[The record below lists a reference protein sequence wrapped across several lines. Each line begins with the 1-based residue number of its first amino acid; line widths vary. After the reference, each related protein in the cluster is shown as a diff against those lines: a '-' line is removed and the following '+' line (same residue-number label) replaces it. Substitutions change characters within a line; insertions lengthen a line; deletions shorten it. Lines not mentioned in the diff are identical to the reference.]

1 MQKEKTQ
8 KAPRENTLFIA
19 ILKFVPLIVLVLLI
33 LIAELDLLL
42 AGPIAV
48 FVAIAVAMYT
58 NRVDFNTVYHIGLDS
73 ASKIIEVFF
82 ISQFAYAVAECF
94 MATGVGA
101 SVINLALSA
110 GVTPQTIG
118 PLALIV
124 TCVVSLATGTSWGT
138 FAACAPIFLWMNYL
152 IGGNL
157 LLVTGAC
164 AGGSCF
170 GDNIGMIS
178 DTTVLSCGMQDV
190 KIIDRVKHQLVWSAG
205 VAVITAVV
213 IFVVS
218 LSYPSAQGDIQAAF
232 SAIPEE
238 TYEALAI
245 ERPGALALLEQVRN
259 GVAYY
264 MVIPLILVIGLA
276 FMGVST
282 LLCLG
287 AGMLSSLILG
297 SIAGTC
303 TISGWLNDMV
313 YAGFSSSG
321 SWTIVMMLWISAFG
335 GIMNSMNAFEPVAK
349 LVVKISRSVQSLMGW
364 CGVLCMLGNAALADE
379 AAEIA
384 TFSPMIRSIVEENVE
399 TADEKSAY
407 TLRLRLA
414 TYTDAL
420 GVFGSMLMPWHCYTV
435 YYLAIA
441 AAVFPLHDWTPMDII
456 GGNLMGIIAVV
467 SIVFLSFTGL
477 DRFVPGFALP
487 GKDKAWLKNS
497 KN

>member
-190 KIIDRVKHQLVWSAG
+190 KIIDRVKHQLAWSVG
-205 VAVITAVV
+205 VVILTSVV
-213 IFVVS
+213 IFVMS
-218 LSYPSAQGDIQAAF
+218 LSYPSAQGDIHAAF
-232 SAIPEE
+232 AAIPAE
-238 TYEALAI
+238 TYESLAV

-259 GVAYY
+259 GVPYY

-287 AGMLSSLILG
+287 AGMVSALLLG
-297 SIAGTC
+297 YVAGTC
-303 TISGWLNDMV
+303 TLSSWLNDMV
-313 YAGFSSSG
+313 FAGFSSSG
-321 SWTIVMMLWISAFG
+321 SWTVVMMMWISAFG
-335 GIMNSMNAFEPVAK
+335 GIMNSMNAFEPVAH
-349 LVVKISRSVQSLMGW
+349 LVVKISKSVQSLMGW
-364 CGVLCMLGNAALADE
+364 CGVLCMVGNAALADE

-384 TFSPMIRSIVEENVE
+384 TFSPMVRKIMEDNIE
-399 TADEKSAY
+399 TADEESAY
-407 TLRLRLA
+407 KLRLRLA
-414 TYTDAL
+414 TYTDGL
-420 GVFGSMLMPWHCYTV
+420 GVFSSTLMPWHCYTV
-435 YYLAIA
+435 YYLAIS
-441 AAVFPLHDWTPMDII
+441 AAVFPLHDWKPLDII

-467 SIVFLSFTGL
+467 SILFLSFTGL
-477 DRFVPGFALP
+477 DRFLPGFALP

-497 KN
+497 KK

>member
-190 KIIDRVKHQLVWSAG
+190 KIIDRVKHQLAWSVG
-205 VAVITAVV
+205 VVILTSVV
-213 IFVVS
+213 IFVMS
-218 LSYPSAQGDIQAAF
+218 LSYPSAQGDIHAAF
-232 SAIPEE
+232 AAIPAE
-238 TYEALAI
+238 TYESLAV

-259 GVAYY
+259 GVPYY

-287 AGMLSSLILG
+287 AGMVSALLLG
-297 SIAGTC
+297 YVAGTC
-303 TISGWLNDMV
+303 TLSSWLNDMV
-313 YAGFSSSG
+313 FAGFSSSG
-321 SWTIVMMLWISAFG
+321 SWTVVMMMWISAFG
-335 GIMNSMNAFEPVAK
+335 GIMNSMNAFEPVAH
-349 LVVKISRSVQSLMGW
+349 LVVKISKSVQSLMGW
-364 CGVLCMLGNAALADE
+364 CGVLCMVGNAALADE

-384 TFSPMIRSIVEENVE
+384 TFSPMVRKIMEDNIE
-399 TADEKSAY
+399 TADEESAY
-407 TLRLRLA
+407 KLRLRLA
-414 TYTDAL
+414 TYTDGL
-420 GVFGSMLMPWHCYTV
+420 GVFSSTLMPWHCYTV
-435 YYLAIA
+435 YYLAIS
-441 AAVFPLHDWTPMDII
+441 AAVFPLHEWKPMDII

-467 SIVFLSFTGL
+467 SILFLSFTGL
-477 DRFVPGFALP
+477 DRFLPGFALP

-497 KN
+497 KK

>member
-138 FAACAPIFLWMNYL
+138 FAACAPIFMWMIYL
-152 IGGNL
+152 
-157 LLVTGAC
+157 
-164 AGGSCF
+164 
-170 GDNIGMIS
+170 
-178 DTTVLSCGMQDV
+178 
-190 KIIDRVKHQLVWSAG
+190 
-205 VAVITAVV
+205 
-213 IFVVS
+213 
-218 LSYPSAQGDIQAAF
+218 
-232 SAIPEE
+232 
-238 TYEALAI
+238 
-245 ERPGALALLEQVRN
+245 
-259 GVAYY
+259 
-264 MVIPLILVIGLA
+264 
-276 FMGVST
+276 
-282 LLCLG
+282 
-287 AGMLSSLILG
+287 
-297 SIAGTC
+297 
-303 TISGWLNDMV
+303 
-313 YAGFSSSG
+313 
-321 SWTIVMMLWISAFG
+321 
-335 GIMNSMNAFEPVAK
+335 
-349 LVVKISRSVQSLMGW
+349 
-364 CGVLCMLGNAALADE
+364 
-379 AAEIA
+379 
-384 TFSPMIRSIVEENVE
+384 
-399 TADEKSAY
+399 
-407 TLRLRLA
+407 
-414 TYTDAL
+414 
-420 GVFGSMLMPWHCYTV
+420 
-435 YYLAIA
+435 
-441 AAVFPLHDWTPMDII
+441 I

-497 KN
+497 TN

>member
-1 MQKEKTQ
+1 MQKEPTK
-8 KAPRENTLFIA
+8 KAPRENTPLIA
-19 ILKFVPLIVLVLLI
+19 ALKFVPLVVLMLLI
-33 LIAELDLLL
+33 LVAQLDLLL
-42 AGPIAV
+42 AAPIAV
-48 FVAIAVAMYT
+48 FVAIAVAMFV
-58 NRVDFNTVYHIGLDS
+58 NRADFNSLYHVGLDS
-73 ASKIIEVFF
+73 AARIIEVFF
-82 ISQFAYAVAECF
+82 ISQFAYGVAECF

-101 SVINLALSA
+101 AVINLALSA

-190 KIIDRVKHQLVWSAG
+190 KIIDRVKHQLAWS
-205 VAVITAVV
+205 VSVVILTSVV
-213 IFVVS
+213 IFVMS
-218 LSYPSAQGDIQAAF
+218 LSYPSAQGDIHAAF
-232 SAIPEE
+232 AAIPAE
-238 TYEALAI
+238 TYESLAV

-259 GVAYY
+259 GVPYY

-287 AGMLSSLILG
+287 AGMVSALLLG
-297 SIAGTC
+297 YVAGTC
-303 TISGWLNDMV
+303 TLSSWLNDMV
-313 YAGFSSSG
+313 FAGFSSSG
-321 SWTIVMMLWISAFG
+321 SWTVVMMMWISAFG
-335 GIMNSMNAFEPVAK
+335 MNAFEPVAH
-349 LVVKISRSVQSLMGW
+349 LVVKISKSVQSLMGW
-364 CGVLCMLGNAALADE
+364 CGVLCMVGNAALADE

-384 TFSPMIRSIVEENVE
+384 TFSPMVRKIMEDNIE
-399 TADEKSAY
+399 TADEESAY
-407 TLRLRLA
+407 KLRLRLA
-414 TYTDAL
+414 TYTDGL
-420 GVFGSMLMPWHCYTV
+420 GVFSSTLMPWHCYTV
-435 YYLAIA
+435 YYLAIS
-441 AAVFPLHDWTPMDII
+441 AAVFPLHEWKPMDII

-467 SIVFLSFTGL
+467 SILFLSFTGL
-477 DRFVPGFALP
+477 DRFLPGFALP

-497 KN
+497 KK